1 MSEFFGNATGS
12 LKNMVGLVLPADYAG
27 TVRGFSASTLLTALL
42 AGALTLP
49 AMATETRAD
58 RAFAIEVPVEKIT
71 STLLL
76 DVATA
81 GSRLV
86 AVGQRGHIVYS
97 DDQGKS
103 WTQAKVPTR
112 QLLTAIYFAD
122 ATHGWVVGHDAQILF
137 TSDAGTTW
145 TLQFEDPERESPLV
159 DVWFEDLDLGFAVG
173 AYGTLLETSD
183 GGKSWED
190 VGDLLDNEDGAHL
203 NSIIQVKDAGLVIAA
218 EMGLIFRSAD
228 NGLSWEAIDPPYEGS
243 LFGAL
248 SLMQS
253 RSLLVFGLRG
263 SVFRSTDF
271 GDSWE
276 QITLPGNGSEP
287 FKFGLAGASTLPD
300 GSVVLVG
307 NGGSV
312 AVSHDDGLT
321 FSVTNLP
328 DRQPLSSVVAGP
340 AGQLI
345 TVGQGG
351 VQLSKQPGDVSSEQM
366 ESAQ

>member
-1 MSEFFGNATGS
+1 MIELFSSRSVASSIAS
-12 LKNMVGLVLPADYAG
+12 LARPAK
-27 TVRGFSASTLLTALL
+27 RFSLSALMAALML
-42 AGALTLP
+42 AGSGLP
-49 AMATETRAD
+49 VLAAQDSVATS
-58 RAFAIEVPVEKIT
+58 AIEVPVDKIT

-76 DVATA
+76 DVANA
-81 GSRLV
+81 GQRLV
-86 AVGQRGHIVYS
+86 AVGQRGHIIYS
-97 DDQGKS
+97 NDQGKS

-112 QLLTAIYFAD
+112 QLLTAVYFVD
-122 ATHGWVVGHDAQILF
+122 AQHGWAVGHDAQIL
-137 TSDAGTTW
+137 ATTDGGETW
-145 TLQFEDPERESPLV
+145 ALQFEDPERESPLI
-159 DVWFEDLDLGFAVG
+159 DVWFEDLEHGFAVG

-183 GGKSWED
+183 GGQSWED
-190 VGDLLDNEDGAHL
+190 VADLLDNEDGAHL
-203 NSIIQVKDAGLVIAA
+203 NSIIQVKDAGLLIAG
-218 EMGLIFRSAD
+218 EMGMIFRSAD
-228 NGLSWEAIDPPYEGS
+228 NGLTWETLESPYEGS

-248 SLMQS
+248 PLMQS

-271 GDSWE
+271 GDSWQ
-276 QITLPGNGSEP
+276 QITLPGDGSEP

-321 FSVTNLP
+321 FSVSNLA
-328 DRQPLSSVVAGP
+328 DRKPLSSVVAG
-340 AGQLI
+340 ADGQLV

-351 VQLSKQPGDVSSEQM
+351 VQMINQPGSAAASGQM

>member
-1 MSEFFGNATGS
+1 MIKVFNHSTAETSSISTFAGPARRFTLSALMAALLLGGI
-12 LKNMVGLVLPADYAG
+12 GLPAQ
-27 TVRGFSASTLLTALL
+27 ASQNTGATAV
-42 AGALTLP
+42 
-49 AMATETRAD
+49 
-58 RAFAIEVPVEKIT
+58 IEVPVDKIA

-76 DVATA
+76 DVASA
-81 GSRLV
+81 GQRLV
-86 AVGQRGHIVYS
+86 AVGQRGHIIYS

-112 QLLTAIYFAD
+112 QLLTAVYFVD
-122 ATHGWVVGHDAQILF
+122 AKHGWAVGHDAQILV
-137 TSDAGTTW
+137 TTDAGATW
-145 TLQFEDPERESPLV
+145 TLQFEDPERESPLI
-159 DVWFEDLDLGFAVG
+159 DVWFANLEHGFAVG

-183 GGKSWED
+183 GGQSWED
-190 VGDLLDNEDGAHL
+190 VADLLDNEDGAHL
-203 NSIIQVKDAGLVIAA
+203 NSIIQVKDAGLLIAG
-218 EMGLIFRSAD
+218 EMGMIFRSAD
-228 NGLSWEAIDPPYEGS
+228 NGLTWETLESPYEGS

-248 SLMQS
+248 PLMQS

-312 AVSHDDGLT
+312 AVSHDDGLS
-321 FSVTNLP
+321 FSVSNMA

-340 AGQLI
+340 DGQLI

-351 VQLSKQPGDVSSEQM
+351 VQLIKQPGSASSGQM
-366 ESAQ
+366 ENAQ

>member
-1 MSEFFGNATGS
+1 MIELFS
-12 LKNMVGLVLPADYAG
+12 LSTTAASRRSSRARPAS
-27 TVRGFSASTLLTALL
+27 RFSFSALL
-42 AGALTLP
+42 AALLLSGTALP
-49 AMATETRAD
+49 ALSAQEA
-58 RAFAIEVPVEKIT
+58 AAAHPAIEVPVDKIT

-76 DVATA
+76 DVASA
-81 GSRLV
+81 GQRLV
-86 AVGQRGHIVYS
+86 AVGQRGHIIYS

-112 QLLTAIYFAD
+112 QLLTAVYFVD
-122 ATHGWVVGHDAQILF
+122 ATHGWAVGHDAQIL
-137 TSDAGTTW
+137 ATTDGGATW
-145 TLQFEDPERESPLV
+145 VLQFEDPERELPLI
-159 DVWFEDLDLGFAVG
+159 DVWFENLEQGFAVG

-183 GGKSWED
+183 GGQSWDD
-190 VGDLLDNEDGAHL
+190 VGDVLDNEDGAHL
-203 NSIIQVKDAGLVIAA
+203 NSIIKVKDAGLVIAA

-228 NGLSWEAIDPPYEGS
+228 NGLTWETIDPPYDGS

-248 SLMQS
+248 PLMQS

-271 GDSWE
+271 GDSWQ

-287 FKFGLAGASTLPD
+287 FNFGLAGASSLPD

-321 FSVTNLP
+321 FDVINMP

-340 AGQLI
+340 DGQLI

-351 VQLSKQPGDVSSEQM
+351 VQLIKQPDNASSKQM
-366 ESAQ
+366 ENAQ